1 MTIRCPSPASYST
14 GWAQARMRDLSA
26 AEATVAADHVAQ
38 TSPGDG
44 ITAQTA
50 RAAPAQRGR
59 SGALSSAVYWCP
71 SQRRLPI
78 AQVIA
83 LPEDVHDL
91 NGLRQVGELLVGA
104 DRPTS
109 EEN

>member
-1 MTIRCPSPASYST
+1 
-14 GWAQARMRDLSA
+14 
-26 AEATVAADHVAQ
+26 VAADHVAQ
-38 TSPGDG
+38 TSPA
-44 ITAQTA
+44 TASLL
-50 RAAPAQRGR
+50 RLHAQRQR
-59 SGALSSAVYWCP
+59 SVGDQERLAQRFIGAHP
-71 SQRRLPI
+71 SVAI